1 MATWLAII
9 FIVAALILGLIGGF
23 LLAR

>member
-9 FIVAALILGLIGGF
+9 FIVAALILGLIGG
-23 LLAR
+23 